1 MTAPHEARP
10 LGLARMLQYASG
22 QAGAQVI
29 RDTPTVLLPVFMAT
43 MLGVPPWLAGLAV
56 LLPKLWIIL
65 CDPLV
70 GNWSDRLAAR
80 RGRTPFLLAG
90 APLAAL
96 AFALLFAMRP
106 LGGAWQTAAAMSA
119 LYLLMA
125 TAYSLYLV
133 PYLALAAELT
143 PDPQRRTVLLAW
155 RIVATMLGVIAG
167 VGFAQPVIGW
177 MGGGAGGWQA
187 MGLGFGLLA
196 LLAMLGPLPAA
207 RAARTARAARGQGA
221 SGEALPFVRQMQA
234 AWANREFRTVLA
246 SSFLQG
252 IGQATSYAAVG
263 MVFVFVLGDVRLLIP
278 FILALSAGSMLSQP
292 LWVRLAWRLGQH
304 RVLVLAALGWVLLT
318 LSWWLL
324 TPLRPDTPRPWPL
337 PLLGALSDDQF
348 WMLCRAPLIGVLN
361 SGFVL
366 MIQAL
371 FTDVVARDS
380 RQAGRSTEGALIG
393 VFSAAEKL
401 AYAVGPAIAGAVMSL
416 SGFQASQGGAVG
428 QHATAAAGIL
438 LNFSLI
444 PALFVLLSLWPL
456 RRLGRL
462 GR

>member
-1 MTAPHEARP
+1 MTAPLETGP

-43 MLGVPPWLAGLAV
+43 MLGVSPWLAGLAV
-56 LLPKLWIIL
+56 LIPKLWIIV

-70 GNWSDRLAAR
+70 GSWSDRLATR

-106 LGGAWQTAAAMSA
+106 LGSEWATAAAMSA

-155 RIVATMLGVIAG
+155 RIVATMVGVIAG

-177 MGGGAGGWQA
+177 MGGGSAGWQA
-187 MGLGFGLLA
+187 MGQGFGVLA

-207 RAARTARAARGQGA
+207 GAARAARAAHGTVA
-221 SGEALPFVRQMQA
+221 DALPFGQQMRA
-234 AWANREFRTVLA
+234 AWANRSFRTVLA

-263 MVFVFVLGDVRLLIP
+263 LVFVFVLGDVRLLIP

-292 LWVRLAWRLGQH
+292 LWVRLAWRLGQR
-304 RVLVLAALGWVLLT
+304 RVLVLAALGWVLMT

-324 TPLRPDTPRPWPL
+324 SPLRPDTPRPWQL

-348 WMLCRAPLIGVLN
+348 WTLCRAPLIGVLN

-366 MIQAL
+366 MLQAL

-380 RQAGRSTEGALIG
+380 RQAGRSTEGALTG

-428 QHATAAAGIL
+428 QQASATAGIL

-444 PALFVLLSLWPL
+444 PALFVLASLWPL
-456 RRLGRL
+456 RRMDR
-462 GR
+462 